1 VLRWHRFGLL
11 EMVLHTTAQRENKM
25 AGYSG
30 TPLPKKLGITSESV
44 VGIIGTCPPEVEIVA
59 TNGSPGPYDVLVSFV
74 TTEAEFVAGLRAWGD
89 AITPSGG
96 LWICWP
102 KKTARKKPEFAHVD
116 MTEDSIREH
125 ALPLGLVDNKVCA
138 VNDDWSGLRLVWRR
152 EVRAARK
159 TL

>member
-1 VLRWHRFGLL
+1 
-11 EMVLHTTAQRENKM
+11 M

-30 TPLPKKLGITSESV
+30 TPLLKKLGITPESV
-44 VGIIGTCPPEVEIVA
+44 VGVIGTCPADIEIASTKRA
-59 TNGSPGPYDVLVSFV
+59 THQFDVLVSFV
-74 TTEAEFVAGLRAWGD
+74 TTEAEMVDGLRTWGD
-89 AITPSGG
+89 NITPSGG

-152 EVRAARK
+152 ELRDARAKLARPE
-159 TL
+159 

>member
-1 VLRWHRFGLL
+1 
-11 EMVLHTTAQRENKM
+11 MANTTVQSEDKM

-30 TPLPKKLGITSESV
+30 TPLLKKLGITSDSI
-44 VGIIGTCPPEVEIVA
+44 VGVIGTCPPAVEIAA
-59 TNGSPGPYDVLVSFV
+59 TKDAPGHYDVLVSFV
-74 TTEAEFVAGLRAWGD
+74 TTEAEFVSGLGAWGD

-96 LWICWP
+96 LWVCWP
-102 KKTARKKPEFAHVD
+102 KKTSRKKPEFAHVD

-152 EVRAARK
+152 ELRDARAKLARSE
-159 TL
+159 